1 MENLKMKF
9 ENMLKAV
16 AVVANIYEF
25 GIKKSYEA
33 FKLDVKLMYSSLMRL
48 GEFNNDTNGNEN

>member
-1 MENLKMKF
+1 MKF
-9 ENMLKAV
+9 ENILKAV